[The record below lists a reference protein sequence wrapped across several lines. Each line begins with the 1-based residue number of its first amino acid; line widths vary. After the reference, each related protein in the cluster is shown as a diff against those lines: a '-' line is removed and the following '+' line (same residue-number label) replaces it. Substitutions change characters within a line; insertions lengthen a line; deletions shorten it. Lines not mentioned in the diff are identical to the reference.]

1 MYRRLCSLLKY
12 TSLTSFVPLIS
23 ASRGQ
28 RFRFLVKPENYVMQ
42 ESEYGRTDG
51 VINGV
56 RTGSKRILKHVSK
69 KAEAVT
75 HSSMDCL
82 SDV

>member
-1 MYRRLCSLLKY
+1 
-12 TSLTSFVPLIS
+12 
-23 ASRGQ
+23 
-28 RFRFLVKPENYVMQ
+28 MQ